1 MRWYTLIRIFMP
13 KMYVRS
19 FKDLSLDKL
28 KERGIK
34 VLICDIDNTLA
45 PHDMESPST
54 EVIKFIKEAKAM
66 GFQVAVASNNHKS
79 RVSKFCEDLDIF
91 YINSAKKPLPFVYMK
106 MAKHFQVD
114 RREMAM
120 FGDQLL
126 TDMLGANTMG
136 VYTILTSPL
145 VLRDIPITKF
155 NRKIE
160 KKIYEVLDKKELL
173 RKGDYFD

>member
-1 MRWYTLIRIFMP
+1 MP
-13 KMYVRS
+13 KMYVQS
-19 FKDLSLDKL
+19 FKKLSLNKL
-28 KERGIK
+28 KEKGIK

-45 PHDMESPST
+45 PHDMESPSL
-54 EVIKFIKEAKAM
+54 EVIKFIEEAKSL

-79 RVSKFCEDLDIF
+79 RVAKFCEDLEIF
-91 YINSAKKPLPFVYMK
+91 YINSAKKPLPFVYLK
-106 MAKHFQVD
+106 MAKHFHVN
-114 RREMAM
+114 RNEMAM

-145 VLRDIPITKF
+145 VLRDIPITKV

-160 KKIYEVLDKKELL
+160 KKIYEILDKKDLL